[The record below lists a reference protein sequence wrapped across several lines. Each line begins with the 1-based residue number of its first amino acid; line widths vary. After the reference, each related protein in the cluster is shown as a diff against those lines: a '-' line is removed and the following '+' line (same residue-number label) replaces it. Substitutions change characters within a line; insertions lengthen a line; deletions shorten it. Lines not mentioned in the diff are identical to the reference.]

1 MNWLPPHKCGLHLTH
16 NDHKNMYLSVEENHS
31 KDQFVNEAEWDKAI
45 REDSVWSLQW
55 YPETPIGFH
64 ILCAS
69 SLEAIEQAV
78 KEQYT

>member
-1 MNWLPPHKCGLHLTH
+1 
-16 NDHKNMYLSVEENHS
+16 MYLSVEENYS
-31 KDQFVNEAEWDKAI
+31 KDGFVNEAEWDKAI